1 MTDLQALY
9 QHVGRAVHKAQ
20 IVEFNLVTLWVLSEK
35 LEPSGVD
42 PKEDGVWS
50 KKTLGKLL
58 YPVIKSGV
66 INDDTRLFLETV
78 LSARNHLAHAF
89 FMSEASIGNTDGI
102 LKLVREVNAMVSVFD
117 RAIALFD
124 HVMQTFCREADID
137 YLQIIEE
144 SRTLVMSTLD

>member
-20 IVEFNLVTLWVLSEK
+20 IIEFNLVTLWVLSDR
-35 LEPSGVD
+35 LEPSGVNLKD
-42 PKEDGVWS
+42 DGVWS

-58 YPVIKSGV
+58 YPVIKSDV
-66 INDDTRLFLETV
+66 VNDDARLFLETL

-89 FMSEASIGNTDGI
+89 FMSGTSIDNADGV
-102 LKLVREVNAMVSVFD
+102 LKLMREVNAMVSVFD
-117 RAIALFD
+117 RAIDLFD
-124 HVMQTFCREADID
+124 HVMQSLCSVAGID

-144 SRTLVMSTLD
+144 SRALFLSTLV